1 MSYRIRSMTTVVLG
15 SLLVMAMFSTAAFA
29 QYPTAEAF
37 GVSCTPERQVAGET
51 VTCTV
56 VGAFS
61 GESLAVTVRAGNT
74 SVLSET
80 LTADENGQAS
90 FSFVTPD
97 VRAAVVIRVVGA
109 QSGETV
115 STTLLPAQ
123 AADRAVER
131 ARGSDLPRTGQET
144 AIMVLG
150 GVLLL
155 AVGGGA
161 VARSRRR
168 SQQHADA

>member
-1 MSYRIRSMTTVVLG
+1 MTTIVLG
-15 SLLVMAMFSTAAFA
+15 ALLVLAMFATAAFA

-37 GVSCTPERQVAGET
+37 GVGCTPERQVAGTT

-80 LTADENGQAS
+80 LTADEDGRAS
-90 FSFVTPD
+90 FSFTVPEG
-97 VRAAVVIRVVGA
+97 RAAVVIRVVGA
-109 QSGETV
+109 QSGTTT
-115 STTLLPAQ
+115 TTLLPAQ

-144 AIMVLG
+144 AILVLG
-150 GVLLL
+150 GALMVAL
-155 AVGGGA
+155 GGGA

-168 SQQHADA
+168 TKQHADA

>member
-61 GESLAVTVRAGNT
+61 GESLAVTVRAGST
-74 SVLSET
+74 EVLSET
-80 LTADENGQAS
+80 LTADADGRAS
-90 FSFVTPD
+90 FSFEVPD

-109 QSGETV
+109 ESGST
-115 STTLLPAQ
+115 STTLLPEQ
-123 AADRAVER
+123 ASDRAVER
-131 ARGSDLPRTGQET
+131 ARGSDLPRTGQDT

-168 SQQHADA
+168 SQEHVDA

>member
-15 SLLVMAMFSTAAFA
+15 SLLVLAMFSTAAFA

-37 GVSCTPERQVAGET
+37 GVGCTPERQVAGQLT
-51 VTCTV
+51 TCTV
-56 VGAFS
+56 VGAVP
-61 GESLAVTVRAGNT
+61 GETLTVTVRAGNT
-74 SVLSET
+74 LVLSET
-80 LTADENGQAS
+80 LTADEDGRAS
-90 FSFVTPD
+90 FSFTVPEG
-97 VRAAVVIRVVGA
+97 RAAVVIQVVGSE
-109 QSGETV
+109 SGTT

-131 ARGSDLPRTGQET
+131 ARGSDLPRTGQDT
-144 AIMVLG
+144 AILALG
-150 GVLLL
+150 GALLL

-168 SQQHADA
+168 NKQHVDA